1 MAAISSG
8 DRPSLRG
15 PISNVD
21 SAPDVDPRSGLELYA
36 ITRDLTLRAQTG
48 GADGVLT
55 EIHDVLVL
63 ARAAGARRIIHQLLY
78 IEALCNFHLGRLDE
92 CIAVCDRL
100 TIELSDDPVD
110 RGWLSSSASLRAIV
124 HIVAG
129 ERTAALAELTD
140 AAIYVHDSPPRG
152 LAYVWAVN
160 GLGVGYLAVRM
171 YELALAQYDQISDES
186 SFGEYS
192 VSAFYRVLNAQLAH
206 MYWGLELVRIGSLE
220 ARDHFEQALAL
231 EGSARDYLPAKD
243 AKTWNLVLAARIG
256 LCLAFLD
263 QSEAA
268 IDQLT
273 VVIEPLSRQEVD
285 EAIVARIGLVRALSN
300 LTAQTALAQ
309 AERALLS
316 ISHTTDYAL
325 AMGAAWER
333 ARLYVDQ
340 PGVTAT
346 VEYAQLLART
356 SWQERDRLAAS
367 MGTRIAAATSRR
379 QQMRDT
385 ERVLFDA
392 GTGLASRVSFL
403 QRLSSEVADGHQSG
417 NTVSVAFLDVREDAF
432 DETLDKVIAILQV
445 DVLARYDTH
454 ELAVFA
460 VGLTGQVLAERIR
473 ACGPDVLRNLTV
485 GVASL
490 PAPLSMTGLLL
501 HADEALH
508 AAHRQ
513 GGLVVNNHASV
524 TPDP

>member
-1 MAAISSG
+1 MAARSSG
-8 DRPSLRG
+8 DRPAVRAAEADVELVS
-15 PISNVD
+15 
-21 SAPDVDPRSGLELYA
+21 DVDPRSGLELYA

-63 ARAAGARRIIHQLLY
+63 ARAAGAQRIIHQLLY
-78 IEALCNFHLGRLDE
+78 TEALCNFHLGHLDE
-92 CIAVCDRL
+92 CIAVCNRL
-100 TIELSDDPVD
+100 TTELSDDPVD

-129 ERTAALAELTD
+129 ERTAALTELTD

-171 YELALAQYDQISDES
+171 YELALAQYEQISDES

-206 MYWGLELVRIGSLE
+206 LYWGLELVRIGSLE
-220 ARDHFEQALAL
+220 ARGHFERALAL
-231 EGSARDYLPAKD
+231 DGSARDYLPAKD
-243 AKTWNLVLAARIG
+243 AKTWDLVLAARIG
-256 LCLAFLD
+256 LCLAFLE

-268 IDQLT
+268 IDKLAL
-273 VVIEPLSRQEVD
+273 VIEPLSREEVD

-300 LTAQTALAQ
+300 LTDQTALAQ
-309 AERALLS
+309 AERAVLS

-333 ARLYVDQ
+333 ARLYLDQ
-340 PGVTAT
+340 PDVAATAD
-346 VEYAQLLART
+346 YAKLLAKT
-356 SWQERDRLAAS
+356 SWEERDRLAAS

-379 QQMRDT
+379 QQMRET

-392 GTGLASRVSFL
+392 ATGLVSRVSFL
-403 QRLSSEVADGHQSG
+403 QRLSSQVADARQSG
-417 NTVSVAFLDVREDAF
+417 VAVSVGFMDVRVDGF
-432 DETLDKVIAILQV
+432 DETLDRVIAILQV

-460 VGLTGQVLAERIR
+460 VGLTGPALAERIR
-473 ACGPDVLRNLTV
+473 VCGTDVLDNLTV
-485 GVASL
+485 GIASL

-508 AAHRQ
+508 VALRQ
-513 GGLVVNNHASV
+513 GGLVINNHESV
-524 TPDP
+524 TPAD